1 MATYKATIIGNGL
14 AESKEKKTP
23 SIHIMLKAEFDLE
36 TKEAVDKTFYADLWL
51 SENAKQNTI
60 NTLRAIGFEGNSIAE
75 LNTPCLVGYE
85 VEVSTY
91 WEDYN
96 GRQYEKV
103 NFINAIG
110 SFAKRGMKP
119 IEDSKAKSLAS
130 RYDSLFLNTKP
141 IAKPSI
147 NMNAVNAANAATNA
161 SQSAGAPA
169 APNYNTAADED
180 LPF

>member
-1 MATYKATIIGNGL
+1 MK
-14 AESKEKKTP
+14 
-23 SIHIMLKAEFDLE
+23 F
-36 TKEAVDKTFYADLWL
+36 
-51 SENAKQNTI
+51 
-60 NTLRAIGFEGNSIAE
+60 
-75 LNTPCLVGYE
+75 
-85 VEVSTY
+85 TY

-96 GRQYEKV
+96 GKQYEKV

-110 SFAKRGMKP
+110 SFAKRGVKP

-130 RYDSLFLNTKP
+130 RYDSLFRNTKP
-141 IAKPSI
+141 TAKPSI

-169 APNYNTAADED
+169 APNYNTAADDD